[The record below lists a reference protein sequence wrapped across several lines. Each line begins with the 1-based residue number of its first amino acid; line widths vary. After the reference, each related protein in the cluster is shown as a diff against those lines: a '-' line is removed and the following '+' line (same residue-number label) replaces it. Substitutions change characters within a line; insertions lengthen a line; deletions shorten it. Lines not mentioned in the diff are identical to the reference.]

1 MNASPRSTAG
11 PGRHAA
17 SATSATTAITATTA
31 DAPSAPTYV
40 LYGTRRSGSAIA
52 EIGLD
57 WCGAPYREVRASSW
71 EDDSAQ
77 DALRQLNPLM
87 QIPTLQTP
95 AGEVLTE
102 SAAILMHLGLRF
114 PDAGLLGHNDAA
126 RDQILRG
133 LVFIAANCY
142 SQITIIDFPERFTTS
157 AQPADCEAVKA
168 GATRRL
174 HLHWDMFADQF
185 PGRPWLSGEQPG
197 ALDAMAVVV
206 SRWSGSRA
214 HLEQHRPQ
222 FFAVLQRIEALPI
235 VAAVFKR
242 HWG

>member
-1 MNASPRSTAG
+1 MTTPPRSTAS
-11 PGRHAA
+11 PASHTTEAA
-17 SATSATTAITATTA
+17 AA
-31 DAPSAPTYV
+31 DAPSAPAYV

-52 EIGLD
+52 EIGLA
-57 WCGAPYREVRASSW
+57 WCSAPYREVRASSW

-114 PDAGLLGHNDAA
+114 PDAGLLGRSEAA

-157 AQPADCEAVKA
+157 TQAADREAVKA
-168 GATRRL
+168 GATQRL
-174 HLHWDMFADQF
+174 HLHWEMFADQF

-214 HLEQHRPQ
+214 HLEQHRPG
-222 FFAVLQRIEALPI
+222 FFALLQRIEALPI